1 MHHTHISTIPAL
13 DGDDMSLV
21 TIATGILVGTL
32 FLLVSANV
40 PTDFSWASPDADG
53 PVVKTLSGG
62 EVADTTEVA
71 KASANPG

>member
-21 TIATGILVGTL
+21 TIPTGILVATL
-32 FLLVSANV
+32 YLHVSANV
-40 PTDFSWASPDADG
+40 PTDFSCASPDAYG
-53 PVVKTLSGG
+53 PVVKTLRVG